1 MLAEWVN
8 LCVPNC
14 LCGIGKVAGETTRD
28 RANYSSGQ
36 KARGC

>member
-1 MLAEWVN
+1 
-8 LCVPNC
+8 
-14 LCGIGKVAGETTRD
+14 GIGKVAGETTRD